1 MRALSKLTDARVKSS
16 GLKQGRLSDGG
27 GLYLNV
33 SPTGS
38 KSWLFMWV
46 RDGKRRE
53 MGLGGYPAVPL
64 QKARMLADGC
74 RKAVAEGR
82 DPLAEKD
89 KPAEPSFAEAVDLFL
104 ASMEGSWRN
113 PKHRAQW
120 RMTLTTYCQSLREV
134 RVSEIGTDEVLSV
147 LSPIW
152 QSKPETASRLRGRIE
167 RVLDFAKVRGW
178 RSGENPAF
186 WRGHLKNVL
195 PPRRKLTRG
204 HHAAM
209 PYGEVPAF
217 FSRLH
222 GSTAMAARALE
233 FLILTAARSGE
244 VLNARWAEID
254 LSEGVWSV
262 PAHRMKAGRLHRV
275 PLSPLALAILAKLGS
290 ARISEYVFPG
300 QRPGRPLSSSA
311 MEMLLRRLRADQYT
325 SHGFRSAFRD
335 WAGDRTNFS
344 RDVAEAALAHRVGD
358 ATEQAYRRSDALDK
372 RRLLMEAWTDYVSS
386 TQPVGEMSIRRAS

>member
-1 MRALSKLTDARVKSS
+1 MRALSKLTDAKVKSG

-64 QKARMLADGC
+64 QKARLLADAC
-74 RKAVAEGR
+74 RKSVADGR

-89 KPAEPSFAEAVDLFL
+89 KPAEPSFAECVDLFL
-104 ASMEGSWRN
+104 ASMDGSWRN

-120 RMTLTTYCQSLREV
+120 RMTLTTYCQPLQEAKV
-134 RVSEIGTDEVLSV
+134 RDIGTDEVLSV

-152 QSKPETASRLRGRIE
+152 QDKPETASRLRGRIE

-178 RSGENPAF
+178 REGENPAL
-186 WRGHLKNVL
+186 WRGHLANVL

-209 PYGEVPAF
+209 PYADVPAF
-217 FSRLH
+217 FERLQ
-222 GSTAMAARALE
+222 GSEAMAARALQV
-233 FLILTAARSGE
+233 LLDTAARSGE
-244 VLNARWAEID
+244 VLNARWDEID
-254 LSEGVWSV
+254 LSEEVWSV
-262 PAHRMKAGRLHRV
+262 PAERMKAGRSHRV
-275 PLSPLALAILAKLGS
+275 PLSPQVLAILTGLGTERVS
-290 ARISEYVFPG
+290 DYVFAG

-311 MEMLLRRLRADQYT
+311 MEMLLRRLKADQYT

-335 WAGDRTNFS
+335 WVGDRTEFS
-344 RDVAEAALAHRVGD
+344 RDIAEAALAHRVGD

-372 RRLLMEAWTDYVSS
+372 RRRLMVAWADYVSS
-386 TQPVGEMSIRRAS
+386 GPTGG

>member
-1 MRALSKLTDARVKSS
+1 MSKLTDAKVKSG

-64 QKARMLADGC
+64 QKARLLADAC

-82 DPLAEKD
+82 DPLLEKNR
-89 KPAEPSFAEAVDLFL
+89 PAEPSFAECVDLFL
-104 ASMEGSWRN
+104 ASIEGSWHN

-120 RMTLTTYCQSLREV
+120 RMTLTTYCQPLRDQK
-134 RVSEIGTDEVLSV
+134 VSHIGTDDVLSV

-152 QSKPETASRLRGRIE
+152 QHKPETASRLRGRIE
-167 RVLDFAKVRGW
+167 RVLDFARVRGW
-178 RSGENPAF
+178 REGENPAL
-186 WRGHLKNVL
+186 WRGHLANVL
-195 PPRRKLTRG
+195 PPRQKLTRG

-209 PYGEVPAF
+209 PFADVPSF
-217 FSRLH
+217 FGRLQ
-222 GSTAMAARALE
+222 GSDAMAARALQV
-233 FLILTAARSGE
+233 LILTAARSGE
-244 VLNARWAEID
+244 ILNARWDEFD

-262 PAHRMKAGRLHRV
+262 PAQRMKAGRLHRV
-275 PLSPLALAILAKLGS
+275 PLIPQVVAILTALGS
-290 ARISEYVFPG
+290 ERMSDYVFPG
-300 QRPGRPLSSSA
+300 RRPGRPLSSSA
-311 MEMLLRRLRADQYT
+311 MEMLLRRLKTDQYT
-325 SHGFRSAFRD
+325 THGFRSAFRD
-335 WAGDRTNFS
+335 WVGDSTEFS
-344 RDVAEAALAHRVGD
+344 RDIAEATLAHRVGD

-372 RRLLMEAWTDYVSS
+372 RRRLMVAWANYVSPGP
-386 TQPVGEMSIRRAS
+386 TLE